1 MVAIKDMEKIPKACC
16 DDDKVCPLFNGETG
30 TCNGAEEFIM
40 TDTTMKRFPNC
51 PLVDI
56 EERKV
61 GKWIYDKTS
70 QNWRCSVCNETPKTL
85 GFCGTADF
93 MEKEFTFCNHC
104 GSEMVGAENG

>member
-1 MVAIKDMEKIPKACC
+1 MVAIKDMKEIPKSCC
-16 DDDKVCPLFNGETG
+16 GEDKVCPLFNEEIG
-30 TCNGAEEFIM
+30 TCNGVEEFIM

-70 QNWRCSVCNETPKTL
+70 QNWRCSECNETPKTL
-85 GFCGTADF
+85 GYVGTADF
-93 MEKEFTFCNHC
+93 MAEHFKFCNHC
-104 GSEMVGAENG
+104 GAEMRCAEND